1 MYMLLYVGGVILCI
15 IALISLFAAG
25 FILVEDGSPW
35 GLAIAVLMVAAAVGG
50 VLTIRQGSW
59 VYAEV
64 ECDGVAEQNPELNAR
79 RTQITFWDF
88 GCYVEAEDGVIIPW
102 SRYRAVVEG

>member
-1 MYMLLYVGGVILCI
+1 MYVLLYVGGVILCI
-15 IALISLFAAG
+15 FALLCLFAAG
-25 FILVEDGSPW
+25 FLLVEDGDLL
-35 GLAIAVLMVAAAVGG
+35 GLAIAVLIIPAAVGG
-50 VLTIRQGSW
+50 VLAIRQGSW

-102 SRYRAVVEG
+102 DRYRAVVEG